1 MVNKESSYREI
12 LEIKKK
18 LYEIHNDMKRFMEQS
33 SQQHLE
39 HVLSG
44 SRNDFT
50 NAIIGHVID
59 DIEAGLEGSM
69 VKKCDMRDT
78 CKSNFTGFL
87 QKNAGLM
94 KQETVNEDV
103 ILKNQSELN
112 DMRNNAPS
120 KQCEKCFSQVQN
132 LFGKEIG
139 LMRSLRIYS
148 TKNGKKPE
156 IPPVPEEFIIE
167 VFEPLSNK
175 QRLQIMKAIAIET
188 KTFSALSELT
198 GLRGGNLLFH
208 LQKLLDSG
216 MILQRHERG
225 DYMITDKGFKVLKS
239 VSEMYSA
246 LNPAHDI
253 KQKAH

>member
-1 MVNKESSYREI
+1 MVNKRDGSYKEL
-12 LEIKKK
+12 LEIKEK
-18 LYEIHNDMKRFMEQS
+18 LYEIHNDMKRFIEQS
-33 SQQHLE
+33 GQQHLE

-44 SRNDFT
+44 SRTNFT

-59 DIEAGLEGSM
+59 DIEGGLESNM
-69 VKKCDMRDT
+69 VKKCEMRET
-78 CKSNFTGFL
+78 CKSSFTGFL
-87 QKNAGLM
+87 QSNAGLIR
-94 KQETVNEDV
+94 QGEVHEDV

-132 LFGKEIG
+132 LFGKEIS
-139 LMRSLRIYS
+139 LMRSLRIY
-148 TKNGKKPE
+148 NANDDKKHE
-156 IPPVPEEFIIE
+156 ISPVPDDIIIE
-167 VFEPLSNK
+167 VLEPLSNK
-175 QRLQIMKAIAIET
+175 QRLQILKAIAIET

-225 DYMITDKGFKVLKS
+225 DYMITDKGFKILKSVGDMYSVLKS
-239 VSEMYSA
+239 
-246 LNPAHDI
+246 
-253 KQKAH
+253 

>member
-1 MVNKESSYREI
+1 MANKRESSHREI

-18 LYEIHNDMKRFMEQS
+18 LYEIHNDMKRFVEQS

-44 SRNDFT
+44 SRTNFT

-59 DIEAGLEGSM
+59 DIEGDLESNM
-69 VKKCDMRDT
+69 VKKCEMRET
-78 CKSNFTGFL
+78 CKSSFTGFL
-87 QKNAGLM
+87 QKNASLI
-94 KQETVNEDV
+94 KHDDVHEDV
-103 ILKNQSELN
+103 ILKNRSELN
-112 DMRNNAPS
+112 VMRINAPS

-132 LFGKEIG
+132 LFGKQIS
-139 LMRSLRIYS
+139 LMRSLRIYD
-148 TKNGKKPE
+148 TNGEKKQE
-156 IPPVPEEFIIE
+156 ISPVPEGFI
-167 VFEPLSNK
+167 VDVLEPLSNK
-175 QRLQIMKAIAIET
+175 QRLQILKAIAIES

-225 DYMITDKGFKVLKS
+225 DYMITDKGFKILKS
-239 VSEMYSA
+239 LSDMYS
-246 LNPAHDI
+246 LL
-253 KQKAH
+253 KS